1 MRQLIFA
8 ILLTCTLFSCG
19 KNDRYVIQGNLRCVN
34 AKKAYLMEMSPI
46 GQFETI
52 DSTSIR
58 SGAFKFKGHV
68 DFPTMQFIKIGSCRP
83 FNVFVENNE
92 ISINGSVLYPEDIV
106 ITGSQAQSDLKF
118 LSEKYKEVN
127 NKRNSVLVKMT
138 NAQKKGDK
146 ELLKKLK
153 KNYDQLPDSLLLIT
167 NNFVA
172 SNPTSVG
179 AAYFVCSLTETFS
192 ISKLENVIK
201 LFHPSI
207 YGSQYVSHLRDEL
220 TLTQRFKAGGSAPD
234 FTISTTEGDFVTL
247 ADYEGKYLYLDFG
260 ASWCKETEERNEMM
274 KEIYAQYHNNGLEI
288 LSISLDTDEEA
299 WHEFACK
306 APELPWKQASDLLYW
321 ASPVTKHYH
330 VNKIPYGVFI
340 DPNGNIIKI
349 DAERL
354 TLGELARKTFGN

>member
-1 MRQLIFA
+1 MRKLISA
-8 ILLTCTLFSCG
+8 IFMIVTLLSCG
-19 KNDRYVIQGNLRCVN
+19 KNERYHIQGNLRCVN
-34 AKKAYLMEMSPI
+34 AHEAYLMEMTPI
-46 GQFETI
+46 GQLEII

-58 SGAFKFKGHV
+58 GGSFRFRGHV
-68 DFPTMQFIKIGSCRP
+68 DYPTMRFIKIGTTRP
-83 FNVFVENNE
+83 FPVFVENNDIA
-92 ISINGSVLYPEDIV
+92 ISGSVLYPDDIV
-106 ITGSQAQSDLKF
+106 ITGSNAQNDLNI
-118 LSEKYKEVN
+118 LTEKYKEVN
-127 NKRNSVLVKMT
+127 NKRNALLVKMT
-138 NAQKKGDK
+138 NAKKRGEK
-146 ELLKKLK
+146 AQIKHLKQ
-153 KNYDQLPDSLLLIT
+153 NYDQLPDSLLLIT

-192 ISKLENVIK
+192 ISKLENVIN

-234 FTISTTEGDFVTL
+234 FTISTTEGDVVTL